1 MGVWAIPK
9 LESLLFL
16 KEKLA
21 MISMTA
27 LLEEPKPL
35 TYPKLLLYSVGVGLV
50 GGVLATLFY
59 LAMKVGFA
67 LLWNELPSRAIL
79 PSWDQL
85 RYRVWIITGIGGLLV
100 GLVVKYLGAAG
111 GLAGAV
117 KELHETGKLDY
128 TKLLGTA
135 LASWLSLTV
144 GSSAGPESPLIDIN
158 GGVGSWI
165 ADRLKLSTRD
175 VRILTLC
182 GMGAGMGVFFSAPL
196 GAALFVL
203 EIPHRRGLE
212 FFEAIIPTLMSA
224 VLGFIVFRCTTG
236 VTFGGIYDFPPYEQ
250 LRPVDIG
257 SAVLLGIIGAGVG
270 LLFLGIDFIV
280 QRLVHPLRKRPLLLI
295 TLGGL
300 AFGLIAMAF
309 PITLFYGEAQIQ
321 EILDTGM
328 RYSAGLLFL
337 VAIMKMLALSL
348 SLQSGFK
355 GGVVFPVFFVGASVG
370 MGIHHLIPSIPLSVA
385 LACMM
390 AAVAVS
396 VVNAPMGMIMILS
409 TISHTSITPLITT
422 AVLTS
427 FVLTQQF
434 SIVPT
439 QQSRQDLN

>member
-1 MGVWAIPK
+1 MT
-9 LESLLFL
+9 
-16 KEKLA
+16 
-21 MISMTA
+21 TA
-27 LLEEPKPL
+27 LQEPKSLP
-35 TYPKLLLYSVGVGLV
+35 YPKLLLFAAGIGLV
-50 GGVLATLFY
+50 GGLLATLFY

-67 LLWNELPSRAIL
+67 LLWNELPGRAIL

-100 GLVVKYLGAAG
+100 GLSVKYLGAAG

-117 KELHETGKLDY
+117 KELHENGKLDY
-128 TKLLGTA
+128 SKLLGTA

-165 ADRLKLSTRD
+165 ADRLQLSTRD
-175 VRILTLC
+175 VRILTFC

-224 VLGFIVFRCTTG
+224 VLGFTVFRWATG
-236 VTFGGIYDFPPYEQ
+236 VTFGGIYEFPPYEQ
-250 LRPVDIG
+250 LRPIDIG
-257 SAVLLGIIGAGVG
+257 SAILLGVIGAGVG
-270 LLFLGIDFIV
+270 LLFLGIDWIV
-280 QRLVHPLRKRPLLLI
+280 QRLVQPLRKRPLLLI

-328 RYSAGLLFL
+328 RYSAWLLFS
-337 VAIMKMLALSL
+337 VAVMKMLALSL

-355 GGVVFPVFFVGASVG
+355 GGVVFPVFFVGACVG
-370 MGIHHLIPSIPLSVA
+370 MGFHQLIPGIPLSVA
-385 LACMM
+385 LVCTM

-422 AVLTS
+422 ATLTS

-439 QQSRQDLN
+439 QQCRQDFQA